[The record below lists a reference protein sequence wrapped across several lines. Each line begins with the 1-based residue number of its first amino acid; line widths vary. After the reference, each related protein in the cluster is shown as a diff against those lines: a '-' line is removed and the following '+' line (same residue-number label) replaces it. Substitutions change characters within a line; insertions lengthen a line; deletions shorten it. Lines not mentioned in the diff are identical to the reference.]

1 MRSEHVEALR
11 AYIDNLG
18 RLSSVLSKTIVL
30 LFSILP
36 VVLTHNLI
44 REAQSIEYA
53 ITQTTLYALL
63 IVLVCRKTRDAFLH
77 IYCHDKY
84 VTPELLVQEVVKQL
98 QAAPCAE
105 EDRLRSTLLIHQQ
118 WRSLDTAPSVWLSYG
133 HRLMTGGLMLAL
145 FVAPLVRPFAASA
158 HRVPFGDPATPWSS
172 YVVIG
177 LIYVIAMRITWVTTV
192 VTTRTQRDAWEKESD
207 RSILYTPPYQLL
219 DRTLPTS
226 RVDQLWI
233 RITGNGSI
241 SLFNER
247 PTTTRVFGAIRKGHL
262 RIVRTNTGD
271 SDSP

>member
-53 ITQTTLYALL
+53 ITQTTLCALL
-63 IVLVCRKTRDAFLH
+63 IIIVCRKTRDAFLH

-98 QAAPCAE
+98 QTAPCAE

-118 WRSLDTAPSVWLSYG
+118 WRSLCTAPSVWLSYS
-133 HRLMTGGLMLAL
+133 HRLMTGALMLVL
-145 FVAPLVRPFAASA
+145 FVAPFVRPFAT
-158 HRVPFGDPATPWSS
+158 RVPFGDPAAPWSS

-192 VTTRTQRDAWEKESD
+192 ITTRTQRSAWEKVANG
-207 RSILYTPPYQLL
+207 SIIYAPPYQLL

-233 RITGNGSI
+233 RITSSGSI

-247 PTTTRVFGAIRKGHL
+247 PTAARASGAVRKGHL
-262 RIVRTNTGD
+262 RIVQTNTGD